1 VRVNAVCPGWVK
13 TEMEQS
19 EILAMEEHPGT
30 VLGQQDMW
38 ATRVWLL
45 VLVHLERTSTR

>member
-1 VRVNAVCPGWVK
+1 MRVNAVWPGWVK
-13 TEMEQS
+13 TAMERS
-19 EILAMEEHPGT
+19 EILAIEEHPGT

-45 VLVHLERTSTR
+45 VLARLERTSTR

>member
-1 VRVNAVCPGWVK
+1 MRVNADCPGWVK

-19 EILAMEEHPGT
+19 EFLAIEEHPGT

-38 ATRVWLL
+38 ATREWLL
-45 VLVHLERTSTR
+45 VLVR